1 MSESSDAWIDRGFAL
16 LDGGFSVLEIDEPLR
31 RWLGTFAEGLL
42 DKPFWPAL
50 CGRHPDWEPLILD
63 RLQASDLLSTIEL
76 RAEVD
81 GYLQCFHLEIA
92 RRGDLCFVR
101 LNSGL
106 PPLEELASGGWGK
119 HLLQPPAQA
128 QLFARMVRAES
139 HLNKLMHRWPGVIFS
154 QRADMSYH
162 FISSQV
168 ENLTGVPVAEWQRL
182 PERFWQVVH
191 EADVAVVEQ
200 QLKRI
205 QQTGKG
211 IICTY
216 RIRHRQTG
224 RVYYILE
231 HREAV
236 RSESGLVVSYEGV
249 WLDVTRQAIAERR
262 LTSAAGKETLAVL
275 TTGLAHDF
283 SNIMAGIHAL
293 SESFQAQLTEDD
305 PRQEG
310 IQLIKQSSRQAS
322 QLVQRILSL
331 HSGKTG
337 EPAYHNLNELVK
349 DLLELICKI
358 IPRRIKIEAELFP
371 ESLPVYLDA
380 VEFRQVLINL
390 IINAVDAM
398 PHSGSL
404 RIITSRPE
412 AFPLLENI
420 QGTLP
425 PLPCVS
431 LSLQDSGTGI
441 PARQI
446 PRIFDP
452 FFTTKALNKGSGLG
466 LYNARV
472 FVENSRGAISV
483 DSTQK
488 VGTTF
493 RLWLPHSD
501 FSEMDHPSVR
511 ADDQR
516 ITLLLLGPEGA
527 TTDGTTRFLRE
538 QGYYVA
544 PATSNEAAFEYLR
557 SPDYSF
563 AGIILLATL
572 GMPAGEPILREI
584 TQLPTPLKTILYIL
598 GCDEDELD
606 PGLLGNVDLVIP
618 PDLPRDEALAKIRKL
633 VTGTAVRL

>member
-1 MSESSDAWIDRGFAL
+1 MAEIADTWIDRGFAL
-16 LDGGFSVLEIDEPLR
+16 LDGSFLVLEIDEPFR
-31 RWLGTFAEGLL
+31 RWLGMCVEDLV
-42 DKPFWPAL
+42 DRPFWPAL
-50 CGRHPDWEPLILD
+50 CARHPDWEPQIRD
-63 RLQASDLLSTIEL
+63 RLQASDLLTTIDL

-81 GYLQCFHLEIA
+81 QFPHHYRLEIA
-92 RRGDLCFVR
+92 RRADTCFVR
-101 LNSGL
+101 VSSIL
-106 PPLEELASGGWGK
+106 PPQEQLQSAGWGT
-119 HLLQPPAQA
+119 LLVQPSANS
-128 QLFARMVRAES
+128 QLLARLVRAES
-139 HLNKLMHRWPGVIFS
+139 QLQKLMHRWPGVIFS
-154 QRADMSYH
+154 QRPDMSYH
-162 FISSQV
+162 FISAQA
-168 ENLTGVPVAEWQRL
+168 EALTGVSVAEWQKL

-205 QQTGKG
+205 QQSGKG

-216 RIRHRQTG
+216 RIRHSQTG
-224 RVYYILE
+224 RVFYILE

-236 RSESGLVVSYEGV
+236 RSDSGQILSYEGV

-262 LTSAAGKETLAVL
+262 LTSAAGKEILAVL

-293 SESFQAQLTEDD
+293 SESFQAQLEDGD

-358 IPRRIKIEAELFP
+358 IPRRIKIEAQLFP
-371 ESLPVYLDA
+371 DSLPVYLDA

-404 RIITSRPE
+404 RISTSRPD
-412 AFPLLENI
+412 AFPLLENV

-425 PLPCVS
+425 GLPCVS
-431 LSLQDSGTGI
+431 LALQDSGTGI
-441 PARQI
+441 PPRQI

-452 FFTTKALNKGSGLG
+452 FFTTKAVNKGSGLG

-472 FVENSRGAISV
+472 FVENSQGAISV
-483 DSTQK
+483 ESIEK

-493 RLWLPHSD
+493 RLWLPQAD
-501 FSEMDHPSVR
+501 FSETDRQVAR
-511 ADDQR
+511 TDDQR
-516 ITLLLLGPEGA
+516 VTLLLLGPEGP
-527 TTDGTTRFLRE
+527 TMDGTTRFLRE

-544 PATSNEAAFEYLR
+544 PATSHETAIEYLR

-563 AGIILLATL
+563 AGIVLLATL
-572 GMPAGEPILREI
+572 GAPASEPILREI
-584 TQLPTPLKTILYIL
+584 TQLSTPLKTVLYIL
-598 GCDEDELD
+598 GCDEDDLD

-618 PDLPRDEALAKIRKL
+618 PDLPRDEALSKIRKL
-633 VTGTAVRL
+633 VRGSMNRL